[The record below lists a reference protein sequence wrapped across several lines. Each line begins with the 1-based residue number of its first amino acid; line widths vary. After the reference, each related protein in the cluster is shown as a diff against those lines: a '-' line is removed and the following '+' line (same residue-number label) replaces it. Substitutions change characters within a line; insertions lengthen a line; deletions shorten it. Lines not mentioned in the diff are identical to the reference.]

1 MKRAAITLATLAFAL
16 AVALPVQAQTDF
28 SGTWK
33 LNAEKS
39 DTGGRGGGR
48 GGGMSGDIV
57 VKQTAAE
64 LSVTRGEQVTLYK
77 LDGSEITITGD
88 RGNST
93 AKARVEGATIVIET
107 TRAMN
112 EMTMTTKAT
121 WAMEGGNLVITSVT
135 ATPNGDR
142 TTKMVYDKQ

>member
-1 MKRAAITLATLAFAL
+1 MKRATITLATLAFAL
-16 AVALPVQAQTDF
+16 AIGLPAQAQTDF

-39 DTGGRGGGR
+39 DTGGRGAGR
-48 GGGMSGDIV
+48 GGGMTDMV
-57 VKQTAAE
+57 VKQSAAE
-64 LSVTRGEQVTLYK
+64 LSVTRGEQTIVYK
-77 LDGSEITITGD
+77 LDGSEITITGA

-112 EMTMTTKAT
+112 EMTMTSKAT
-121 WAMEGGNLVITSVT
+121 WSIDGGSLVITT
-135 ATPNGDR
+135 TTPQGER
-142 TTKMVYDKQ
+142 KQVYDKQ

>member
-1 MKRAAITLATLAFAL
+1 MKRATITLATLAFAL
-16 AVALPVQAQTDF
+16 AIGLPAQAQTDF

-39 DTGGRGGGR
+39 DTGGRGGR
-48 GGGMSGDIV
+48 GGAMTDMV
-57 VKQTAAE
+57 VKQSAAE
-64 LSVTRGEQVTLYK
+64 LSVTRGEQTIVYK
-77 LDGSEITITGD
+77 LDGSEITITGA

-112 EMTMTTKAT
+112 EMTMTSKAT
-121 WAMEGGNLVITSVT
+121 WSIDGGSLVITT
-135 ATPNGDR
+135 TTPQGER
-142 TTKMVYDKQ
+142 KQVYDKQ